1 MKTLLSLGI
10 ATIVMTSAIS
20 TQASNSTTQL
30 RNDRV
35 TVTKNI
41 HQYEINPFTDS
52 KRVVRNDR
60 VRYSSPQ
67 VERSTETVTAEKR
80 RYVRNDRVSIQK

>member
-1 MKTLLSLGI
+1 LKTLLSLGI
-10 ATIVMTSAIS
+10 ATIVMTSTVS
-20 TQASNSTTQL
+20 TQASNSTKQL

-60 VRYSSPQ
+60 VSYSLPQ
-67 VERSTETVTAEKR
+67 LERSTESVVADKH